1 MNQNAATKRT
11 KQIGGKTYRLYSLIE
26 YRNKR
31 DAQRSADEI
40 RSCGYYVRVVR
51 NQIPG
56 TKKHGYRIWTRRM
69 G

>member
-1 MNQNAATKRT
+1 MNQNTKRT
-11 KQIGGKTYRLYSLIE
+11 KQIGGKTYRLHSLIE
-26 YRNKR
+26 YPNKR

-51 NQIPG
+51 NQISG
-56 TKKHGYRIWTRRM
+56 TKKHGYKIWVRRM